1 MVRKIAYVL
10 RSKDPSSFD
19 QYELVLPVCLQG
31 GHELA
36 AGAIPSPCC
45 RVTLTS
51 VDNALAAEREMP
63 RSLQRRYPLGA
74 MPVAG
79 RRRSTLELPR
89 LHWRVTIQVSLH
101 PHWPLADNKFVR
113 ECGSLLVGNAEQ
125 D

>member
-1 MVRKIAYVL
+1 MSFRQRTECSSVDIVVRKIAYAL

-51 VDNALAAEREMP
+51 GDNALAVEREY
-63 RSLQRRYPLGA
+63 RARYKDGVPLA
-74 MPVAG
+74 
-79 RRRSTLELPR
+79 RWWRRSTPSCPVNTGR
-89 LHWRVTIQVSLH
+89 
-101 PHWPLADNKFVR
+101 
-113 ECGSLLVGNAEQ
+113 
-125 D
+125 